1 MKTISTAALVAVCA
15 LAGSASADVVNITS
29 NGPGLEGNGAFTGS
43 ISYTPG
49 TLVVTLTNE
58 MSSNLDGKITGF
70 AFNIGG
76 NAAATLSLASHSFLD
91 LGPSPSAPP
100 FGTFEAGAALG
111 GDWTGG
117 GSPNAGIVRG
127 ATGTFTFNVTGA
139 GAGSLSASSFIS
151 SGPSID
157 FVVRFRGFANG
168 GSDKTPGFL
177 VPAPGS
183 LAALGLALAVGS
195 PRRRR

>member
-1 MKTISTAALVAVCA
+1 MKISGMAAFVAVCGFA
-15 LAGSASADVVNITS
+15 LAASADVVNITS

-43 ISYTPG
+43 ISYVPG

-76 NAAATLSLASHSFLD
+76 NALASLSLASHPFAD

-100 FGTFEAGAALG
+100 FGTFEGGAGLN
-111 GDWTGG
+111 GDWSGG
-117 GSPNAGIVRG
+117 GSPAPGIARG
-127 ATGTFTFNVTGA
+127 QTGTFTFNVTGPGAA
-139 GAGSLSASSFIS
+139 GLTASSFI
-151 SGPSID
+151 GAAPTVD

-168 GSDKTPGFL
+168 GSDKSPGFL

-183 LAALGLALAVGS
+183 LALLGLAGLGAGS
-195 PRRRR
+195 RRRR